1 MMKTVYLA
9 ACAAAL
15 TATPALAQQEITSRP
30 SIVVVGEGSAERA
43 PDTFRVT
50 ADVEGRGATQVEA
63 VRALSEARERVGEG
77 LERLAGLERARVA
90 TGSPQVQPTHDPDCG
105 RERYGDTENCPITGY
120 RAAMNLTLE
129 GAPVE
134 RAGDAVSLAAE
145 RGARNA
151 RLDSTTLADDRALQA
166 EANAAAFADARRQ
179 ADALAQASGQR
190 IVRVLRVQDPGARP
204 FGVAGIE
211 SVQDIVVTG
220 SRIQASVPLNVAP
233 PPARIDARLTVV
245 FEIE

>member
-1 MMKTVYLA
+1 MMKMLYLA

-30 SIVVVGEGSAERA
+30 SIVVVGSGGAERA
-43 PDTFRVT
+43 PDTFHVS
-50 ADVEGRGATQVEA
+50 AEVEGRGATQVEA
-63 VRALSEARERVGEG
+63 LRALAEARERVGEG
-77 LERLAGLERARVA
+77 LARLEGLERAQVTTDAVRVE
-90 TGSPQVQPTHDPDCG
+90 PTHGPGCG
-105 RERYGDTENCPITGY
+105 RDDYGEPVDCPIAGY
-120 RAAMNLTLE
+120 RAAMSLTLE

-151 RLDSTTLADDRALQA
+151 RMQSTSLRDSSVLQA

-190 IVRVLRVQDPGARP
+190 IVRVLRVQDPGSRP
-204 FGVAGIE
+204 FGLSIADT
-211 SVQDIVVTG
+211 QDIVVTG
-220 SRIQASVPLNVAP
+220 MRVQPTVSLSIAP
-233 PPARIDARLTVV
+233 PRVRIDARLTVV

>member
-1 MMKTVYLA
+1 MKTMYLA
-9 ACAAAL
+9 AFAAVL

-30 SIVVVGEGSAERA
+30 SIVVVGEGRAERA

-50 ADVEGRGATQVEA
+50 ADVEGRGATQVDA

-77 LERLAGLERARVA
+77 LERLAGLERARVT
-90 TGSPQVQPTHDPDCG
+90 TGSPQVEPTHDPECG
-105 RERYGDTENCPITGY
+105 RERYNDSANCPITGY

-151 RLDSTTLADDRALQA
+151 RLEAAILADDRELQA

-190 IVRVLRVQDPGARP
+190 IVRVLRVQDPGARS
-204 FGVAGIE
+204 FGAAGIDA
-211 SVQDIVVTG
+211 VQEVVVTG
-220 SRIQASVPLNVAP
+220 SRVRPSVPLNVAP